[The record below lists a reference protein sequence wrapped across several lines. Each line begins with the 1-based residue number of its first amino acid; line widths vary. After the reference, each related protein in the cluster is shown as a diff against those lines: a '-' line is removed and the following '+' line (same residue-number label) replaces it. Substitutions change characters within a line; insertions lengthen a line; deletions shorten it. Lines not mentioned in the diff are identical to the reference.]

1 MFNDVSPNIEIMP
14 FRMKWDDLWSCWQL
28 MKWDDLWSCW
38 QFGTI
43 SMLGFQHRD
52 SQVLQVSPG
61 HIMHGS
67 RSQVQHQQAS
77 CTSQVDSVQH
87 KLRAAVHVAP
97 LEFYNVS
104 WNMNIAYLKID

>member
-1 MFNDVSPNIEIMP
+1 MIYKSKSDDLHVGIPTSRLVVP
-14 FRMKWDDLWSCWQL
+14 FR
-28 MKWDDLWSCW
+28 DDLWSCW
-38 QFGTI
+38 QFVTI

-61 HIMHGS
+61 HITHGS

-87 KLRAAVHVAP
+87 KLRAAVPVAT